1 MSIDNGVRT
10 RFGGEALDD
19 DETPRV
25 AMPARRWVLP
35 LGLLGALLLGGLVFW
50 QLSANRTR
58 VDETRMTDPAP
69 NATPIGV
76 TDVPPPPDVTAL
88 AAAAAAAPMD
98 PLAAGAAPVPGELIP
113 AAGPPPSP
121 PGDVEQRLRSPS
133 LVVDLSEATAPEAPG
148 AAQPAGAGLTA
159 GAVAGALNPARAAGE
174 AGRLNADEQFAAR
187 LGVGDADV
195 PAKARR
201 MTNQGYTLV
210 QGAVIPAVLETAVNS
225 DLPGYVRAVVSRD
238 VRGFDGQHVL
248 VPRGSRLVGQYR
260 AGVALGQSRAFVI
273 WTRLI
278 RPDGVGVEL
287 AAPGTDSL
295 GRGGL
300 EGRVDRHF
308 LQRFGGAILLSLITA
323 GAQIAGNDS
332 DTQVII
338 ASARGATSDA
348 AATAL
353 QRDLDIAPTVRVP
366 QGAAIRIFVTRDL
379 DFSVIS
385 ETTP

>member
-1 MSIDNGVRT
+1 
-10 RFGGEALDD
+10 
-19 DETPRV
+19 
-25 AMPARRWVLP
+25 
-35 LGLLGALLLGGLVFW
+35 
-50 QLSANRTR
+50 
-58 VDETRMTDPAP
+58 
-69 NATPIGV
+69 
-76 TDVPPPPDVTAL
+76 
-88 AAAAAAAPMD
+88 MD

-113 AAGPPPSP
+113 AAGPPPGP

-133 LVVDLSEATAPEAPG
+133 LVVDLSEASAPAAPG

-187 LGVGDADV
+187 LGVGDAEV

-201 MTNQGYTLV
+201 MANQAYTLV

-379 DFSVIS
+379 DFSVIG